1 MKHQPERTC
10 IGCRTTMNKDE
21 VVRLIAGPEGILI
34 DYREKLPGRAAYV
47 CPRQDCV
54 EKAFTRDTLAKAF
67 RHKIQPPDLASFI
80 MHLQT
85 IIREKIKSLLA
96 ISLKTGKIAIGYSA
110 VQDALEKGRVFFLLY
125 ACDVSEGTR
134 KKVAVHGDALPRQ
147 ATLFVRS
154 ELGQI
159 LQRELVGV
167 VAILDQGLADS
178 LWGEIMRLKNLI
190 NSCK

>member
-10 IGCRTTMNKDE
+10 IGCRSTMNKDE

-47 CPRQDCV
+47 CPRRECI

-67 RHKIQPPDLASFI
+67 RHKIRPPDLAPFI

-85 IIREKIKSLLA
+85 IITGKIKSFLA
-96 ISLKTGKIAIGYSA
+96 ISVKAGKIAVGYSA
-110 VQDALEKGRVFFLLY
+110 VHDALEKGRVFLLLY
-125 ACDVSEGTR
+125 ASDISEGTR
-134 KKVAVHGDALPRQ
+134 DKVAVHGVALPRQ
-147 ATLFVRS
+147 TTLFPRS

-159 LQRELVGV
+159 LNRELVGV
-167 VAILDQGLADS
+167 VALLDQGLADS

>member
-10 IGCRTTMNKDE
+10 IGCRTTMKKDE
-21 VVRLIAGPEGILI
+21 VVRLVAGPEGILI

-47 CPRQDCV
+47 CPRQDCI
-54 EKAFTRDTLAKAF
+54 KKSFTRDTLAKAF
-67 RHKIQPPDLASFI
+67 RHKIRTPDLASFI
-80 MHLQT
+80 VQLQT
-85 IIREKIKSLLA
+85 IISEKIKSLLA
-96 ISLKTGKIAIGYSA
+96 ISVKARKIAVGYSA
-110 VQDALEKGRVFFLLY
+110 VHDALEKGRVFLLLY
-125 ACDVSEGTR
+125 ACDVSEGTM
-134 KKVAVHGDALPRQ
+134 KKVAAHGDALPRQ
-147 ATLFVRS
+147 ETIFARS